1 VKLAQTRFERIRV
14 KIFSPASGLSFPGC
28 ITVHLGMI
36 GTVHALPI
44 SWANTGETHPRE
56 SRVRAQGRNG
66 LFQATK
72 ARLEVMQEGG
82 GPTRLQAVCPDD
94 L

>member
-1 VKLAQTRFERIRV
+1 MKLAQTRFERIRV
-14 KIFSPASGLSFPGC
+14 KIFSPASGLSFLGC

-44 SWANTGETHPRE
+44 SWANTGETHPWE

-82 GPTRLQAVCPDD
+82 GPTRLQVVCPGD